1 MKTINSYLFCYFSI
15 SRITELATKEAKYF
29 TANMEKMYPVKHRM
43 ALPGAKP
50 PKAPPQRQSLNIPTI
65 VTSIRNPSPS
75 SRHSQPPISTKS
87 TDNLNQGLFRSGRD
101 PIRRKKPVPMPRTF
115 TESAIDVP
123 QDFEIAAYSKPSES
137 GTRHVRQ
144 SLGKQNNIQHANA
157 GYRSSPT
164 RPKSMIE
171 GMNSKDTY
179 RVSQSINIYT
189 VILVIIIERKEGRD
203 NI

>member
-1 MKTINSYLFCYFSI
+1 
-15 SRITELATKEAKYF
+15 
-29 TANMEKMYPVKHRM
+29 MEKMYPVKHRM

-50 PKAPPQRQSLNIPTI
+50 PKAPPQRQSLNISTI
-65 VTSIRNPSPS
+65 VTSRNPSPS
-75 SRHSQPPISTKS
+75 SRHSQPPINTASS
-87 TDNLNQGLFRSGRD
+87 ENLNQGLFRSGRD

-115 TESAIDVP
+115 TEMAIDVP
-123 QDFEIAAYSKPSES
+123 QDFEIAAYSQQSES

-171 GMNSKDTY
+171 GMNSKDKY

-189 VILVIIIERKEGRD
+189 VINIIVIVRKKGCD
-203 NI
+203 NIYQDMSDVTLHGLN